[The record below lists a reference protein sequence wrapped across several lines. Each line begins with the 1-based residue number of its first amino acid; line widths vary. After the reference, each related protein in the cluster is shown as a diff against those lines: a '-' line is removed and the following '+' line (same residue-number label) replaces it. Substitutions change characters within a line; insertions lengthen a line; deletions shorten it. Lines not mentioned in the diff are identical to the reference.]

1 MRRSLL
7 RSNEGNIRGRKE
19 ERIIMNTQKT
29 ITKTVTEDMLAV
41 SVGSGTLQVLGT
53 PVLAQLYEN
62 AAMQLAAEYC
72 DNEFTTVGCFLSLS
86 HDAPTPLGMEI
97 NVTVT
102 LVKHEKR
109 FFEFQLEA
117 SDETGIISK
126 GSHTRVSVKS
136 KKFQHKADDKL
147 NAAVNRHL
155 EQYS

>member
-1 MRRSLL
+1 
-7 RSNEGNIRGRKE
+7 
-19 ERIIMNTQKT
+19 MNTQKT

-53 PVLAQLYEN
+53 PVLAQLYES

-72 DNEFTTVGCFLSLS
+72 DSGFTTVGCFLSLS

-97 NVTVT
+97 KVTAI

-126 GSHTRVSVKS
+126 VICNR
-136 KKFQHKADDKL
+136 KL
-147 NAAVNRHL
+147 RRNYRGTTCPKT
-155 EQYS
+155 

>member
-1 MRRSLL
+1 MHRSML
-7 RSNEGNIRGRKE
+7 RSTEGNIRERKE

-53 PVLAQLYEN
+53 PVLAQLYES

-72 DNEFTTVGCFLSLS
+72 DSGFTTVGCFLSLR

-97 NVTVT
+97 KVTAT

-117 SDETGIISK
+117 SDETGIIST
-126 GSHTRVSVKS
+126 GSHTRVAVES

-147 NAAVNRHL
+147 NVAAN
-155 EQYS
+155 

>member
-1 MRRSLL
+1 
-7 RSNEGNIRGRKE
+7 
-19 ERIIMNTQKT
+19 
-29 ITKTVTEDMLAV
+29 MLAV

-72 DNEFTTVGCFLSLS
+72 DNEFTTVGCFLSLT

-97 NVTVT
+97 KVTVT

-109 FFEFQLEA
+109 AFEFQLEA
-117 SDETGIISK
+117 KDETGIIST
-126 GSHTRVSVKS
+126 GSHTRVAVES

-147 NAAVNRHL
+147 NVAAN
-155 EQYS
+155 